1 MSGIDF
7 RSFRSVAEFQK
18 SLDEWIS
25 GYNNRI
31 HSSLGGKT
39 PAERYLEESKNAI
52 HRSEAEIEKAFMLE
66 DVRKSTFDSLIV
78 LDDVQ
83 YQLPARFADRKVRIV
98 YSFDRT
104 KVFVKDDEGTL
115 TEVHV
120 LDKVANSKRK
130 RYQMG
135 KEENE

>member
-1 MSGIDF
+1 
-7 RSFRSVAEFQK
+7 
-18 SLDEWIS
+18 
-25 GYNNRI
+25 
-31 HSSLGGKT
+31 
-39 PAERYLEESKNAI
+39 
-52 HRSEAEIEKAFMLE
+52 MLE

-120 LDKVANSKRK
+120 LDKVANSKAK